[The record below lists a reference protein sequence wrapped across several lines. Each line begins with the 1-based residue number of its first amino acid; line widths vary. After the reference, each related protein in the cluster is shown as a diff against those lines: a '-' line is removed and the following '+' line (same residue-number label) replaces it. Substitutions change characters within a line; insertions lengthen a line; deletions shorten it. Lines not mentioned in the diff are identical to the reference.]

1 MKNWENSLA
10 SSMMYQDLGDCSIVT
25 IPVIKELDEAK
36 EQDKKNALE
45 IKVNDVIRKAG
56 LYFALAITLCAKF
69 A

>member
-10 SSMMYQDLGDCSIVT
+10 SSMMYQDLGDCSLGT
-25 IPVIKELDEAK
+25 LPVVVELQEAK
-36 EQDKKNALE
+36 EQKKQNAID
-45 IKVNDVIRKAG
+45 IKVTDVIKKAG